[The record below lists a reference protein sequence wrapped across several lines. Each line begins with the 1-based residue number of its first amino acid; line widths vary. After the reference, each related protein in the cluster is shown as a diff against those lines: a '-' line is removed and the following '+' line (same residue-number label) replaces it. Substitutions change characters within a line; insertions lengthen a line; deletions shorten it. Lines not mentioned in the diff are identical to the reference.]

1 MIDINVIWEITVN
14 ISITIMTLMT
24 AVCCGYFVRP
34 YLRAEKT
41 AVYAGMVYF
50 FVMMS
55 LYVIPT
61 KLSNFTAYTLGILA
75 AFIVMCIGDRRN
87 TEQKIFL
94 AVTFF
99 SIRWLGIA
107 MADKIVFTLEE
118 TVRKKLEKDIAGRE
132 WRQFGIY
139 VGFDILN
146 IGICFLFLVASIR
159 LLNRA
164 FKYKSENMTKK
175 ELLMMSMPSLVGMTG
190 YGILKA
196 WQDIYVK
203 EIGKALPSVDGIG
216 VFSFLHYLISVISI
230 LVMVT
235 VFQNLKAS
243 QIEMAGE
250 KLIQSQIADMK
261 EHIREVEKL
270 YQDIRMLRHDMGNHI
285 QTIEHLLD
293 KNEKEKA
300 AEYAAGLKQKWQDTS
315 MEIRSGN
322 PVTDVILAEKKRRA
336 VERNIRFAC
345 DFYYSEEDGVDAFD
359 VSVILNNALDNA
371 LESANGASPC
381 VSISSY
387 RKNNIFM
394 IVVSNSYAGK
404 LVTDGETD
412 LPLSGKGGSG
422 HGLGLANIR
431 RVANKYLG
439 DIVLEQEK
447 DKVILTVM
455 LQV

>member
-1 MIDINVIWEITVN
+1 MIDINVIWKITVD
-14 ISITIMTLMT
+14 ISITAMTLVT
-24 AVCCGYFVRP
+24 AVCYGYFVRS
-34 YLRAEKT
+34 YLRVKKT
-41 AVYAGMVYF
+41 AVFAGMVYF

-139 VGFDILN
+139 LGFDILN
-146 IGICFLFLVASIR
+146 IGICFLFLIASIR

-196 WQDIYVK
+196 WQDIYTE

-216 VFSFLHYLISVISI
+216 VFSFLHYLISVVSI

-300 AEYAAGLKQKWQDTS
+300 AGYAAGLKQKWQDTS

-322 PVTDVILAEKKRRA
+322 PVTDVILSEKKRRA
-336 VERNIRFAC
+336 EEKRIGFAC
-345 DFYYSEEDGVDAFD
+345 DFYYPEEDGVDAFD
-359 VSVILNNALDNA
+359 MSVILNNALDNA
-371 LESANGASPC
+371 LESADGDSPC
-381 VSISSY
+381 IGISSY
-387 RKNNIFM
+387 RKKQYF
-394 IVVSNSYAGK
+394 YDRGEQQLCGK
-404 LVTDGETD
+404 ACDG
-412 LPLSGKGGSG
+412 
-422 HGLGLANIR
+422 
-431 RVANKYLG
+431 
-439 DIVLEQEK
+439 
-447 DKVILTVM
+447 
-455 LQV
+455 

>member
-1 MIDINVIWEITVN
+1 MIDINVIWKITVD
-14 ISITIMTLMT
+14 ISITAMTLVT
-24 AVCCGYFVRP
+24 AVCYGYFVRS
-34 YLRAEKT
+34 YLRVKKT
-41 AVYAGMVYF
+41 AVFAGMVYF

-139 VGFDILN
+139 LGFDILN
-146 IGICFLFLVASIR
+146 IGICFLFLIASIR

-196 WQDIYVK
+196 WQDIYTE

-216 VFSFLHYLISVISI
+216 VFSFLHYLISVVSI

-300 AEYAAGLKQKWQDTS
+300 AGYAAGLKQKWQDTS

-322 PVTDVILAEKKRRA
+322 PVTDVILSEKKRRA
-336 VERNIRFAC
+336 EEKRIGFAC
-345 DFYYSEEDGVDAFD
+345 DFYYPEEDGVDAFD
-359 VSVILNNALDNA
+359 MSVILNNALDNA
-371 LESANGASPC
+371 LESADGDSPC
-381 VSISSY
+381 IGISSY

-404 LVTDGETD
+404 LVTDEETG

-455 LQV
+455 IQV

>member
-139 VGFDILN
+139 V
-146 IGICFLFLVASIR
+146 
-159 LLNRA
+159 
-164 FKYKSENMTKK
+164 
-175 ELLMMSMPSLVGMTG
+175 
-190 YGILKA
+190 
-196 WQDIYVK
+196 
-203 EIGKALPSVDGIG
+203 
-216 VFSFLHYLISVISI
+216 
-230 LVMVT
+230 
-235 VFQNLKAS
+235 
-243 QIEMAGE
+243 
-250 KLIQSQIADMK
+250 
-261 EHIREVEKL
+261 
-270 YQDIRMLRHDMGNHI
+270 
-285 QTIEHLLD
+285 
-293 KNEKEKA
+293 
-300 AEYAAGLKQKWQDTS
+300 
-315 MEIRSGN
+315 
-322 PVTDVILAEKKRRA
+322 
-336 VERNIRFAC
+336 
-345 DFYYSEEDGVDAFD
+345 
-359 VSVILNNALDNA
+359 
-371 LESANGASPC
+371 
-381 VSISSY
+381 
-387 RKNNIFM
+387 
-394 IVVSNSYAGK
+394 
-404 LVTDGETD
+404 
-412 LPLSGKGGSG
+412 
-422 HGLGLANIR
+422 
-431 RVANKYLG
+431 
-439 DIVLEQEK
+439 
-447 DKVILTVM
+447 
-455 LQV
+455 

>member
-1 MIDINVIWEITVN
+1 MIDINVIWKITVD
-14 ISITIMTLMT
+14 ISITAITLVT
-24 AVCCGYFVRP
+24 AVCYGYFVRP
-34 YLRAEKT
+34 YLRVKKT

-61 KLSNFTAYTLGILA
+61 KLGNFTAYTLGILA

-139 VGFDILN
+139 LGFDILN
-146 IGICFLFLVASIR
+146 IGICFLFLIASIR

-196 WQDIYVK
+196 WQDIYTE

-216 VFSFLHYLISVISI
+216 VFSFLHYLISVVSI

-300 AEYAAGLKQKWQDTS
+300 AGYAAGLKQKWQDTS

-322 PVTDVILAEKKRRA
+322 PVTDVILSEKKRRA
-336 VERNIRFAC
+336 EEKRIGFAC
-345 DFYYSEEDGVDAFD
+345 DFYYPEEDDVDAFD
-359 VSVILNNALDNA
+359 MSVILNNALDNA
-371 LESANGASPC
+371 LESADGDSPYIG
-381 VSISSY
+381 ISSY

-404 LVTDGETD
+404 LMTDEETG
-412 LPLSGKGGSG
+412 LPLSAKEGSG

>member
-1 MIDINVIWEITVN
+1 
-14 ISITIMTLMT
+14 
-24 AVCCGYFVRP
+24 
-34 YLRAEKT
+34 
-41 AVYAGMVYF
+41 
-50 FVMMS
+50 
-55 LYVIPT
+55 
-61 KLSNFTAYTLGILA
+61 
-75 AFIVMCIGDRRN
+75 
-87 TEQKIFL
+87 
-94 AVTFF
+94 
-99 SIRWLGIA
+99 
-107 MADKIVFTLEE
+107 
-118 TVRKKLEKDIAGRE
+118 
-132 WRQFGIY
+132 
-139 VGFDILN
+139 
-146 IGICFLFLVASIR
+146 
-159 LLNRA
+159 
-164 FKYKSENMTKK
+164 
-175 ELLMMSMPSLVGMTG
+175 MMSMPSLVGMTG

-196 WQDIYVK
+196 WQNIYVK

-261 EHIREVEKL
+261 EHIQEVEKL

-404 LVTDGETD
+404 LVTDAETD

>member
-1 MIDINVIWEITVN
+1 MIDINVIWKITVD
-14 ISITIMTLMT
+14 ISITAMTLVT
-24 AVCCGYFVRP
+24 AVCYGYFVRS
-34 YLRAEKT
+34 YLRVKKT
-41 AVYAGMVYF
+41 AVFAGMVYF

-139 VGFDILN
+139 LGFDILN
-146 IGICFLFLVASIR
+146 IGICFLFLIASIR

-196 WQDIYVK
+196 WQDIYTE

-216 VFSFLHYLISVISI
+216 VFSFLHYLISVVSI

-300 AEYAAGLKQKWQDTS
+300 AGYAAGLKQKWQDTS

-322 PVTDVILAEKKRRA
+322 PVTDVILSEKK
-336 VERNIRFAC
+336 
-345 DFYYSEEDGVDAFD
+345 DGPRK
-359 VSVILNNALDNA
+359 
-371 LESANGASPC
+371 SA
-381 VSISSY
+381 
-387 RKNNIFM
+387 
-394 IVVSNSYAGK
+394 
-404 LVTDGETD
+404 
-412 LPLSGKGGSG
+412 
-422 HGLGLANIR
+422 
-431 RVANKYLG
+431 
-439 DIVLEQEK
+439 
-447 DKVILTVM
+447 
-455 LQV
+455 

>member
-14 ISITIMTLMT
+14 ISVTIMTLMT

-146 IGICFLFLVASIR
+146 IGICFLFLVALIR

-261 EHIREVEKL
+261 EHIQEVEKL

-404 LVTDGETD
+404 LVTDAETD